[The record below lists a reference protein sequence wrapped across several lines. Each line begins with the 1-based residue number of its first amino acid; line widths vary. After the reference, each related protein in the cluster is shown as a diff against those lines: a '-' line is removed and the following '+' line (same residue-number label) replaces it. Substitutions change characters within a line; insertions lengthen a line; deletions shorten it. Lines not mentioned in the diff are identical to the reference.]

1 MPQFS
6 YDLHT
11 HSALSPC
18 GDKDNTPCNIAGMA
32 AVQELD
38 IIALCDHNTA
48 RNCPAC
54 KKACEEYGVLF
65 IPGMELTTAE
75 EVHVVCL
82 FPALDNALAFDKEVY
97 KHLIKVKNN
106 PEIFGAQEIYDEN
119 DNVIDIEPNLL
130 INATD
135 IDFARAFLMA
145 NEFGGVAM
153 PAHIDKS
160 ANSLFSNLGFI
171 PPECSFKT
179 VEINNYERFNTLK
192 EKFPYLKDCLVLK
205 DSDAHYLGNVSA
217 PNNKIELDFL
227 THNAVIE
234 KIKKG
239 K

>member
-1 MPQFS
+1 MPRFS
-6 YDLHT
+6 YDLHI

-82 FPALDNALAFDKEVY
+82 FPALDNALAFDKEIY

-106 PEIFGAQEIYDEN
+106 PEIFGEQEIYDEN
-119 DNVIDIEPNLL
+119 DNVIDVEPNLL

-153 PAHIDKS
+153 PAHIDKG

-171 PPECSFKT
+171 PPECNFKT

-192 EKFPYLKDCLVLK
+192 EKFPYLNNCLVLK
-205 DSDAHYLGNVSA
+205 DSDAHYLGNVSS
-217 PNNKIELDFL
+217 PENKIELEIL

-234 KIKKG
+234 KIKNG

>member
-1 MPQFS
+1 MPRFS
-6 YDLHT
+6 YDLHI

-82 FPALDNALAFDKEVY
+82 FPALDNALAFDKEIY

-106 PEIFGAQEIYDEN
+106 PEIFGEQEIYDEN

-153 PAHIDKS
+153 PAHVDKG

-171 PPECSFKT
+171 PPECNFKT
-179 VEINNYERFNTLK
+179 VEINNLERFNTLK
-192 EKFPYLKDCLVLK
+192 EKFPYLNNCLVLK
-205 DSDAHYLGNVSA
+205 DSDAHYLGNVSS
-217 PNNKIELDFL
+217 PENKIELEIL

-234 KIKKG
+234 KIKNG